1 MFPFSHNTLMMLNIG
16 LAAIHILLSGILLSL
31 HINKVELPS
40 YTFRA
45 FFIIS
50 IIACILILLYSLDC
64 KNRFGNEHEK
74 K

>member
-40 YTFRA
+40 YTFPA

-64 KNRFGNEHEK
+64 KNRFGKEHENK
-74 K
+74 